1 MELTKEL
8 DVAPEELFD
17 ALEAS
22 ILGDIEQATGKRPS
36 RAKLN
41 GYKYEKRAHAAQG
54 KAKGTAIKVKIRRYD
69 YPRVYEARF
78 SYSTGTNTMRYEV
91 EPAGVGACRLTYTE
105 EFEGQGGNTRGFTGK
120 LGLML
125 YERKLKH
132 RANETIDGIVKY
144 VKGQRHIKDNPLLAE
159 DAGGEEAGE

>member
-1 MELTKEL
+1 MELTKKL

-41 GYKYEKRAHAAQG
+41 GYKYEKRAHEAQG
-54 KAKGTAIKVKIRRYD
+54 KAKGTPIKVKIRTYD
-69 YPRVYEARF
+69 YPHVYEARF
-78 SYSTGTNTMRYEV
+78 SYTAGTNTMRYEV
-91 EPAGVGACRLTYTE
+91 KPAGDGACELTYTE
-105 EFEGQGGNTRGFTGK
+105 EFKGQGDNTRGFTGK

-125 YERKLKH
+125 YNRQLKS
-132 RANETIDGIVKY
+132 RANTTIDGIVKY
-144 VKGQRHIKDNPLLAE
+144 VKNQRHIKDNPLLNDE
-159 DAGGEEAGE
+159 TDE